1 VPSRAIRGHPVA
13 RLEDVRATVNAGAS
27 AAVRRLNGFE
37 PGHERGAVAEQ
48 RHAHAAVILAFA
60 FTPLGGV
67 WFTQVAALQP
77 ALVSLAVVGLII
89 AVPLPGLSTFQS
101 WYQGA
106 VVHGRRTRAITESMV
121 VYVVVIAAVLAIGVV
136 TQRFAGLPVAI
147 AAMVLG
153 NIAQVVYLRLQ
164 AHSAIRA
171 IQAAA

>member
-1 VPSRAIRGHPVA
+1 MW
-13 RLEDVRATVNAGAS
+13 
-27 AAVRRLNGFE
+27 
-37 PGHERGAVAEQ
+37 
-48 RHAHAAVILAFA
+48 FA
-60 FTPLGGV
+60 
-67 WFTQVAALQP
+67 QVAAPQP
-77 ALVSLAVVGLII
+77 ALVSLALVGLVL

-171 IQAAA
+171 IQTAA